1 MRATSIGRGLA
12 TVVAL
17 LLIAVLCAVGILGM
31 RSAVVRAAEEPT
43 TTKGNAVAVVDFL
56 NNSGFNGPALGRSAA
71 DALVLALDETKM
83 FEPLQRSEVDQALA
97 RLGFTIPLNRV
108 AQARLGQELL
118 VDRVAS
124 GVINNVHFEQTAQ
137 GRVAVADITV
147 TLLAVDSQ
155 EYVNGARVVRSSTP
169 KPGYT
174 ADDAELVDEAL
185 TLATYQA
192 ARSMITTKG
201 PAITIIGATPTEVYL
216 NAGSRSGLQDGT
228 ELVVMRFGEKV
239 GRLKVI
245 KIDPT
250 NATAAIVADYRG
262 ITVGDVATPVFE
274 PPSAER
280 APAVSRTGNRQ
291 KLGAMVLGVAAAAG
305 IFFTLSRHSPADQP
319 VPFVAASSFADAT
332 GTRKGVLVTW
342 SPSSHQRQDLV
353 AFEIF
358 RNDAVTWVKP
368 AVGADPTGG
377 STFFIDEAMPTFD
390 GMTAR
395 VDATIDA
402 TSGALTAYT
411 LTTPDPSDTEPPG
424 SGGATDQTF
433 FRIWIHT
440 PPTEG
445 ATSVY
450 RVVAVVTD
458 VVFVPATTTT
468 TGGTTTGTTTTA
480 STSGTSILASRSRAA
495 AASSRQA
502 TFTRNF
508 VLKESPY
515 GGASSATFVAPPK
528 LVAPT
533 PGAAVTDLTAV
544 VFTWNAVAGADQYI
558 LELSR
563 DAFFLPASTR
573 TFTFDLAPA
582 AGAAITQTIDAS
594 AIFPPPATGTMTLH
608 WRVGARNSRDPYPPR
623 TDPALFQG
631 FPQDQGWVWGTPGSA
646 AFSFTAPTGGATAA
660 GRAPRRI
667 RLMGPRPQ

>member
-1 MRATSIGRGLA
+1 MRATSIGRGPAIVL
-12 TVVAL
+12 AL
-17 LLIAVLCAVGILGM
+17 LLIGVLCAVGILGM

-71 DALVLALDETKM
+71 DALVLALDQTKL

-97 RLGFTIPLNRV
+97 RLGFTIPLNR
-108 AQARLGQELL
+108 AAAARLGQELL

-124 GVINNVHFEQTAQ
+124 GVINNVHFEQTGQ

-147 TLLAVDSQ
+147 TLLAVDSE

-174 ADDAELVDEAL
+174 ADDSELVDEAL

-192 ARSMITTKG
+192 ARSLVTSKG

-216 NAGSRSGLQDGT
+216 NAGSRSGLLEGT
-228 ELVVMRFGEKV
+228 DLVVMRFGEKV
-239 GRLKVI
+239 GRLKVT

-250 NATAAIVADYRG
+250 NATAAITADYRG
-262 ITVGDVATPVFE
+262 ITVGDVATPIFE

-280 APAVSRTGNRQ
+280 APTIGRTANRQ

-305 IFFTLSRHSPADQP
+305 IFFTLSRHSPADQA
-319 VPFVAASSFADAT
+319 VPFVAASSFSDAT
-332 GTRKGVLVTW
+332 GTRKGIIVTW
-342 SPSSHQRQDLV
+342 SPSAHEVQDLR

-358 RNDAVTWVKP
+358 RNDSVIWVKP
-368 AVGADPTGG
+368 ALGSDPTGDG
-377 STFFIDEAMPTFD
+377 TFFIDEAMPTFD
-390 GMTAR
+390 NVTTR

-402 TSGALTAYT
+402 TSGALATYAV
-411 LTTPDPSDTEPPG
+411 TTPAVSATDPPG
-424 SGGATDQTF
+424 SGGAVDQTF

-440 PPTEG
+440 PPDEG

-458 VVFVPATTTT
+458 VAFTPTTP
-468 TGGTTTGTTTTA
+468 TTTGTTTTA
-480 STSGTSILASRSRAA
+480 AIQPVGTTRAA
-495 AASSRQA
+495 PAAQSADVGSRQTA
-502 TFTRNF
+502 PARTF

-515 GGASSATFVAPPK
+515 GGATSATFVAPAT
-528 LVAPT
+528 LVSPT

-544 VFTWNAVAGADQYI
+544 VFSWNAVAGADQYV
-558 LELSR
+558 LEISR

-573 TFTFDLAPA
+573 IFTFDLAPA
-582 AGAAITQTIDAS
+582 AGSAITQTIDVAQD
-594 AIFPPPATGTMTLH
+594 FPAPATGTMTLH
-608 WRVGARNSRDPYPPR
+608 WRVGARNTRDPYPPR

-631 FPQDQGWVWGTPGSA
+631 FPQDQGWVWGAPGSA
-646 AFSFTAPTGGATAA
+646 AFSFTAGSAAAAAA